1 MTQPTIAQ
9 LRNLTDRAASGLT
22 PDEQQRLR
30 DGIDQLHRELDHAR
44 AEANQ
49 YAEAES
55 ADAAAG
61 SYAGRAEQAE
71 RQLRESQWRHQDA
84 ERRVRC
90 QRERAEQAEA
100 RIQAVLDLH
109 QPMPR
114 GPFTI
119 CAHCSGW
126 TGRRCLGVVTEYPCP
141 TVTALT
147 EETP

>member
-1 MTQPTIAQ
+1 MTQPTIDQ
-9 LRNLTDRAASGLT
+9 LYNLTDRAATGLT
-22 PDEQQRLR
+22 VDEQQRLR
-30 DGIDQLHRELDHAR
+30 DGIDQMHADLDHAR
-44 AEANQ
+44 TEANH

-61 SYAGRAEQAE
+61 SYAGRAET
-71 RQLRESQWRHQDA
+71 
-84 ERRVRC
+84 V
-90 QRERAEQAEA
+90 EA
-100 RIQAVLDLH
+100 RVKAALDLH
-109 QPMPR
+109 QPMER